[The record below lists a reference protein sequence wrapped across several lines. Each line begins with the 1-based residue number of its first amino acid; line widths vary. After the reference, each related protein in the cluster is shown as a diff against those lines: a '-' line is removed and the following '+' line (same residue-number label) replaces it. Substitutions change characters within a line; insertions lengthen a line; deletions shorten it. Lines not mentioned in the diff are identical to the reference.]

1 MKENRQ
7 NEKGFS
13 FIELVTVIAII
24 AVLATLLLPRILYYI
39 EDAEKSK
46 ELASA
51 RTIAGEIT
59 AINAQYIA
67 REEAIPFELDVL
79 YFKNTSGPS
88 TGDLMSTPLEN
99 RNEELPSG
107 KYAQIKVDNKG
118 NASVLVHGDVGFV
131 DSVE

>member
-1 MKENRQ
+1 M
-7 NEKGFS
+7 
-13 FIELVTVIAII
+13 
-24 AVLATLLLPRILYYI
+24 LATLLLPRILYYI

-67 REEAIPFELDVL
+67 RKEAIPFELDVL
-79 YFKNTSGPS
+79 YFKNISGPS
-88 TGDLMSTPLEN
+88 TRDLMPTPLEN

-107 KYAQIKVDNKG
+107 KYAQIKVDSKG
-118 NASVLVHGDVGFV
+118 KASVLVYGDAGFV
-131 DSVE
+131 ANIE